1 MPFISRQK
9 HRNLSGNQAE
19 NMAEQN
25 ASIENL
31 VRRILNSVQEL
42 PQQTSSASFPEGAA
56 SRRSESVNLT
66 TTEEVNR
73 RFNIPRGAPSANSST
88 SPVVSLA
95 QQYNPSQNYGY
106 TNYNANNTRFV
117 TFIFV
122 KIPK

>member
-1 MPFISRQK
+1 
-9 HRNLSGNQAE
+9 
-19 NMAEQN
+19 MAEQN

-31 VRRILNSVQEL
+31 VRRILNSVQEV
-42 PQQTSSASFPEGAA
+42 PQQTSSASSPEGAA

-73 RFNIPRGAPSANSST
+73 RFNIPRGAPAANSCT

-122 KIPK
+122 KIQK